1 MISKTLLFFANF
13 ANKTTFFLVTSKHFN
28 IVTPFV
34 MAMPQKPETASETKP
49 HKKLVRVFFFVS
61 GTICL
66 VLGAIGIV
74 LPVLPTTPFL
84 LLALACYLR
93 SSERMTHWMLDNKYF
108 GKYIKNY
115 REGKGIPLKTKLLA
129 LTILW
134 TTIVFS
140 AFFIIPLLIVQIILF
155 AVAVAVTIHLARLP
169 TYRN

>member
-1 MISKTLLFFANF
+1 
-13 ANKTTFFLVTSKHFN
+13 
-28 IVTPFV
+28 
-34 MAMPQKPETASETKP
+34 
-49 HKKLVRVFFFVS
+49 
-61 GTICL
+61 
-66 VLGAIGIV
+66 
-74 LPVLPTTPFL
+74 
-84 LLALACYLR
+84 
-93 SSERMTHWMLDNKYF
+93 MLDNKYF